1 MNQSGFFAICLATLL
16 ATCLFSPPVASQ
28 PVTKGAVLVSNV
40 RVDLDTNRVKVLYDA
55 TGMTPHD
62 SVYIQVESRER
73 GLLHAVTVTG
83 DVGTE
88 VLSGRNKTIYWD
100 YRLDGIHLDDAIRV
114 TVLVKQPGQLVSKEQ
129 VTVGG
134 GPTNALLSVL
144 APGVGTIFVQP
155 NRKIGLRPLLT
166 GAYVGLWIYG
176 LARKSQSTD
185 RYDLYTRQLNWADY
199 TEANQLHHQYLVASW
214 AAVALLLTD
223 VTYTFLRGRK
233 NEQLKRAARQRVGV
247 RYSLPRSLLA
257 VGGVGTTPT
266 IGIRVSF

>member
-1 MNQSGFFAICLATLL
+1 MNRSGFFAIYLATLL
-16 ATCLFSPPVASQ
+16 ATCLLLPTYGQ
-28 PVTKGAVLVSNV
+28 PVTKGAVVSNI

-55 TGMTPHD
+55 TSLAPRD
-62 SVYIQVESRER
+62 SVYIQVESRDR

-83 DVGTE
+83 DVGTA
-88 VLSGRNKTIYWD
+88 VGSGNNKTIYWD
-100 YRLDGIHLDDAIRV
+100 YRLDNIRIDDAIRV
-114 TVLVKQPGQLVSKEQ
+114 TVLVKQPRQLALGEQ
-129 VTVGG
+129 VSVGG

-176 LARKSQSTD
+176 FTRRSQSVD
-185 RYDLYTRQLNWADY
+185 RYALYTSQLNGADY
-199 TEANQLHHQYLVASW
+199 TEANQWHHQYLVASW

-233 NEQLKRAARQRVGV
+233 NEQLKQAARQRVAI
-247 RYSLPRSLLA
+247 RY
-257 VGGVGTTPT
+257 VDTTPT
-266 IGIRVSF
+266 VGIQVDF